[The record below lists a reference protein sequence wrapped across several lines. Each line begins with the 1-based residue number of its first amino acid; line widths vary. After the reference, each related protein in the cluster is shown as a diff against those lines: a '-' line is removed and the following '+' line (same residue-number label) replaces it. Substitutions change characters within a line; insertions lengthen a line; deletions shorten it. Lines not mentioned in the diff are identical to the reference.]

1 MTPLVMKLA
10 IMETE
15 VYHEFPIENMPD
27 ASQANDSGY
36 ESFESAS
43 QATEDSFEF
52 TLQVDVED
60 TDKDNVDQDLN
71 DRSDIMST
79 YSIGAP
85 TPQYA
90 AVYIEEFCRRL
101 IEDMRQQ
108 LESEN
113 ALGPDLVAYLPN
125 LLQRFGRRIHS
136 EAKNQ
141 VEREAAVFIRK
152 HRG

>member
-1 MTPLVMKLA
+1 
-10 IMETE
+10 
-15 VYHEFPIENMPD
+15 
-27 ASQANDSGY
+27 
-36 ESFESAS
+36 
-43 QATEDSFEF
+43 
-52 TLQVDVED
+52 
-60 TDKDNVDQDLN
+60 
-71 DRSDIMST
+71 MST
-79 YSIGAP
+79 YSIGTP

-101 IEDMRQQ
+101 IEDIRSQ

-136 EAKNQ
+136 EARNH